1 MEPKGFR
8 CPMPCE
14 SANNATYDGI
24 PESWMFPFDSETEE
38 YDYCNPY
45 KFDDSMINEQCQND
59 SFIMDGT
66 GEKFD
71 IKNCQSK

>member
-1 MEPKGFR
+1 
-8 CPMPCE
+8 MPCE